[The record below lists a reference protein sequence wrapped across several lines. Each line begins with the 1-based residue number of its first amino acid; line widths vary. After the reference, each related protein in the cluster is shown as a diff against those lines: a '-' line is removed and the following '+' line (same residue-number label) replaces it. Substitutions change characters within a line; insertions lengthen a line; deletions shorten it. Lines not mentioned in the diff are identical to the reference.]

1 MYNILY
7 NNFLERE
14 KIMYTDYHIHSTFSP
29 DGKSSMEEMILR
41 AIDLNLKE
49 ICFTDHVDYDI
60 KYMDHFVVDYEE
72 YFKSLNYF
80 IDKYKGKIR
89 IKMGIELGL
98 QKQLFDK
105 CGQDVKKYP
114 FDFVICSQH
123 AINRSELYFG
133 NFFLDK
139 TQHEAYEYYY
149 KELYDII
156 KVYKNYSVLGHL
168 DLVKRYGNYGKVL
181 DDKPFDDIIEA
192 ILKQAI
198 YDGKGIEVN
207 TSCYRYNLPD
217 LTPSR
222 HILNMY
228 KDLGGEIITT
238 GSDSHNPA
246 QIAYNFDYIYSYL
259 QSIGFKYVCSFDKMN
274 PQFIKI

>member
-1 MYNILY
+1 MFY
-7 NNFLERE
+7 
-14 KIMYTDYHIHSTFSP
+14 DYHMHSNFSN
-29 DGKSSMEEMILR
+29 DSKADMEDMIKR
-41 AIDLNLKE
+41 SIDLGLKE
-49 ICFTDHVDYDI
+49 ICFTDHVDYDLDSDDSFGI
-60 KYMDHFVVDYEE
+60 DYNKYFD
-72 YFKSLNYF
+72 KIQSLQN
-80 IDKYKGKIR
+80 KYKDNIS
-89 IKMGIELGL
+89 IKKGIEIGL
-98 QKQLFDK
+98 QKQIIDK
-105 CGQDVKKYP
+105 CNNDINKYP

-123 AINRSELYFG
+123 AINRSESYFG
-133 NFFLDK
+133 NFSLDK

>member
-89 IKMGIELGL
+89 IKKGIELGL
-98 QKQLFDK
+98 QKELFDK
-105 CGQDVKKYP
+105 
-114 FDFVICSQH
+114 
-123 AINRSELYFG
+123 
-133 NFFLDK
+133 
-139 TQHEAYEYYY
+139 
-149 KELYDII
+149 
-156 KVYKNYSVLGHL
+156 
-168 DLVKRYGNYGKVL
+168 
-181 DDKPFDDIIEA
+181 
-192 ILKQAI
+192 
-198 YDGKGIEVN
+198 
-207 TSCYRYNLPD
+207 
-217 LTPSR
+217 
-222 HILNMY
+222 
-228 KDLGGEIITT
+228 
-238 GSDSHNPA
+238 
-246 QIAYNFDYIYSYL
+246 
-259 QSIGFKYVCSFDKMN
+259 
-274 PQFIKI
+274 

>member
-1 MYNILY
+1 MFY
-7 NNFLERE
+7 
-14 KIMYTDYHIHSTFSP
+14 DYHMHSSFSN
-29 DGKSSMEEMILR
+29 DSKSDMEDMIKKSIELG
-41 AIDLNLKE
+41 LKE
-49 ICFTDHVDYDI
+49 ICFTDHVDYDLDSDDDWGI
-60 KYMDHFVVDYEE
+60 DYNKYFDKIDY
-72 YFKSLNYF
+72 LQN
-80 IDKYKGKIR
+80 KYKNNIS
-89 IKMGIELGL
+89 IKKGIEIGL
-98 QKQLFDK
+98 QKQIINRCNNDIN
-105 CGQDVKKYP
+105 QYP

-123 AINRSELYFG
+123 AINRSDLYFG

-139 TQHEAYEYYY
+139 TQHQAYEHYY

-156 KVYKNYSVLGHL
+156 SIYKNYSVLGHL

-222 HILNMY
+222 HILTLY

-238 GSDSHNPA
+238 GSDSHNPT
-246 QIAYNFDYIYSYL
+246 QVAYNFDYIYSYL
-259 QSIGFKYVCSFDKMN
+259 KSIGFKYVCSFDKMN

>member
-1 MYNILY
+1 MFY
-7 NNFLERE
+7 
-14 KIMYTDYHIHSTFSP
+14 DYHMHSSFSN
-29 DGKSSMEEMILR
+29 DSKTDMEDMIKKSIELG
-41 AIDLNLKE
+41 LKE
-49 ICFTDHVDYDI
+49 ICFTDHVDYDLDADDDWGI
-60 KYMDHFVVDYEE
+60 DYNKYFDKIDY
-72 YFKSLNYF
+72 LQN
-80 IDKYKGKIR
+80 KYKDNIS
-89 IKMGIELGL
+89 IKKGIEMGL
-98 QKQLFDK
+98 QKQIINRCASDIS
-105 CGQDVKKYP
+105 QYP

-123 AINRSELYFG
+123 AINRSDLYFG
-133 NFFLDK
+133 NFFLNK
-139 TQHEAYEYYY
+139 TQHQAYEHYYM
-149 KELYDII
+149 ELYDII

-181 DDKPFDDIIEA
+181 DDKPFDDIIES

-228 KDLGGEIITT
+228 KELGGEIITT
-238 GSDSHNPA
+238 GSDSHNPT
-246 QIAYNFDYIYSYL
+246 QIAYNFNYIYSYL